1 MTGHEQ
7 LTLEQENT
15 LLKQNIHQLQESLQS
30 SQQDLAFLK
39 TQNDS
44 LIASNNALTEQIKM
58 LTKEIGDIKSHF
70 ESHSQSIVAS
80 PQSQAKALKRP
91 TLSDSDDT
99 MKKFKNLSWSEASTE
114 VPPHNSND
122 GEPMQED
129 RNQSNQHNLTSTN
142 DNANLDN
149 NTSNTIGFRTVSY
162 KTKSNQKQST
172 KSLKSNTKME
182 KVIKPAPI
190 QVNTGTNGYSAL
202 HSALNRTLGN
212 GKFVAN
218 NMMANQAVRIQPI
231 DIESGK
237 IITDFL
243 VSHGY
248 EFHSFKNK
256 AERGK
261 CFILRGL
268 NDSFTGDD
276 ILKALVQAGFPTETT
291 INQHI
296 TGFQKAHP
304 EIKHNLLYR
313 IVTPSSF
320 DERTISEI
328 DALFDLKVKFER
340 MKGNKIIQC
349 KRCQEYFHTASSC
362 HHPFRCVKCK
372 DTHEIGECP
381 RDANPNLPIRCVNC
395 DGAHSANNHK
405 ECKYF
410 IEKIAPVLNKK
421 RGKNIQKPMSNTQ
434 TLTQRS
440 KLTAASTPTNP
451 KTSSNESNFA
461 NAVKGV
467 AAQKATNIQ
476 KNNVSAK
483 PGLSLEEK
491 FDKLFEAQLAFQNQM
506 VQMIGN
512 LNRAMAPSGPRRY

>member
-1 MTGHEQ
+1 MTEHEQ
-7 LTLEQENT
+7 LTFEQENAI
-15 LLKQNIHQLQESLQS
+15 LKQNIQQLQASLVN

-39 TQNDS
+39 TQNDN
-44 LIASNNALTEQIKM
+44 LIASNNALVGQIQI

-70 ESHSQSIVAS
+70 ESQSQSFAAS
-80 PQSQAKALKRP
+80 PQSQSKGVKRP
-91 TLSDSDDT
+91 SLANSEDA
-99 MKKFKNLSWSEASTE
+99 MKKLKNFSWSEASPENPAQKTNE
-114 VPPHNSND
+114 I
-122 GEPMQED
+122 EAMQESSS
-129 RNQSNQHNLTSTN
+129 QSNQHNLTITN
-142 DNANLDN
+142 DNAILVN
-149 NTSNTIGFRTVSY
+149 NDSNTIGFRTVSY
-162 KTKSNQKQST
+162 KTKANQKQPT
-172 KSLKSNTKME
+172 KSQKSNAKTE

-190 QVNTGTNGYSAL
+190 QVNTGMNGYSAL
-202 HSALNRTLGN
+202 HTALNRTLGN

-237 IITDFL
+237 KITDFL
-243 VSHGY
+243 ASHGY

-261 CFILRGL
+261 CYILRGL
-268 NDSFTGDD
+268 NDSFTSDD
-276 ILKALVQAGFPTETT
+276 ILNALIRAGFPTETT

-320 DERTISEI
+320 DERTINEI
-328 DALFDLKVKFER
+328 DALFDLKVKFEK

-372 DTHEIGECP
+372 DAHEIGECP

-421 RGKNIQKPMSNTQ
+421 RGKNIQKPISNTQ
-434 TLTQRS
+434 TMTQRS
-440 KLTAASTPTNP
+440 KLTVASTPTIP
-451 KTSSNESNFA
+451 KATSSGSNFA
-461 NAVKGV
+461 NAVKGMPT
-467 AAQKATNIQ
+467 QKATNIP

-491 FDKLFEAQLAFQNQM
+491 FDKLFEAQLAFQSQM
-506 VQMIGN
+506 VQMMGS
-512 LNRAMAPSGPRRY
+512 LNRAMAPGGPRRY